1 VIKNYNDYI
10 LVIPQKK
17 GGINLSDQRGRSQI
31 KIFISAIV
39 MLMLMWI
46 ATGILTYI
54 IPSGTFDG
62 TWTPSDQAGI
72 SFIKWLGA
80 PILILF
86 SDSGALVIAIILF
99 LLIIGG
105 AIYLLQETGLVEGV
119 ILKIAKRFENNA
131 FQLMGILILFFMSL
145 GAFVGVFEEVVPL
158 APLVLILS
166 RKMGWDDLT
175 GMGITVLACGVGFAA
190 AVTNPFT
197 IGVAQQLAG
206 LPVFSGAPLRA
217 LVFISVYAVLFAYL
231 YQHAKRH
238 GAADKPLEAVSPDQ
252 AASLQVDLL
261 QANTL
266 VAESHTAS
274 RHTPP
279 KKAYTFFI
287 IIMMLMLLY
296 VLLSPFVAWMRDL
309 SLVVIALSFLIA
321 SFGVGMMTYG
331 DKGDVLRRF
340 AKGAA
345 EMSPAI
351 ILILLATSIK
361 YVMIEGQILDTILY
375 YVSAAMVD
383 MHPITAIVGAF
394 FLVMLLNFFIGSGSA
409 KAFILMPILMP
420 MMDMLGMGRQLGIL
434 AFQFGDGFSNILYPT
449 NAVLLISLGLTQIS
463 YGRWLRFILPLQVLL
478 LILSMAWL
486 TVGYYIGYGL

>member
-1 VIKNYNDYI
+1 M
-10 LVIPQKK
+10 
-17 GGINLSDQRGRSQI
+17 SDHQGSSQI
-31 KIFISAIV
+31 KVFISAIV
-39 MLMLMWI
+39 MLVVMWM
-46 ATGILTYI
+46 ATGVLTYI

-62 TWTPSDQAGI
+62 TWVPSDQAGI
-72 SFIKWLGA
+72 SFLKWLGA
-80 PILILF
+80 PILVLF

-105 AIYLLQETGLVEGV
+105 SIYLLQETGLVEGV

-131 FQLMGILILFFMSL
+131 FQLMGILILFFMAL

-197 IGVAQQLAG
+197 IGVAQQLAD

-217 LVFISVYAVLFAYL
+217 LVFITVYIVLFAYL
-231 YQHAKRH
+231 YRHAQKH
-238 GAADKPLEAVSPDQ
+238 STVTGLKAKMTETEDLFDKVDSEVVS
-252 AASLQVDLL
+252 ASP
-261 QANTL
+261 T
-266 VAESHTAS
+266 
-274 RHTPP
+274 TPP
-279 KKAYTFFI
+279 KRAYTFFVLV
-287 IIMMLMLLY
+287 MSVMLVY
-296 VLLSPFVAWMRDL
+296 VLISPFVAWMRDL
-309 SLVVIALSFLIA
+309 SLIVIALSFLIA
-321 SFGVGMMTYG
+321 ALGVGMMTYG
-331 DKGDVLRRF
+331 
-340 AKGAA
+340 AKGGVIKRFLKGAVD
-345 EMSPAI
+345 MSPAI

-361 YVMIEGQILDTILY
+361 YVMMEGQILDSILY
-375 YVSAAMVD
+375 YVSTAM
-383 MHPITAIVGAF
+383 MGLHPITAIVGAF

-463 YGRWLRFILPLQVLL
+463 YGRWLKFILPLQVML
-478 LILSMAWL
+478 LILSIAWL
-486 TVGYYIGYGL
+486 AAGYVIGYGLT